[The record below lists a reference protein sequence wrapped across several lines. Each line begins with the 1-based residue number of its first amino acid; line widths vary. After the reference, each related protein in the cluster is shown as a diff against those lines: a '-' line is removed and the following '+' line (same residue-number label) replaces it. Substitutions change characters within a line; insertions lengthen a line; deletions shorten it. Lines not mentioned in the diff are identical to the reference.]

1 MTSGDEKKPLDD
13 ATVVDDG
20 TTRSFVK
27 PGAFR
32 EEVTAS
38 PVARELTPG
47 MQIQSRYRLERRLG
61 EGGLGVVWA
70 ARDEVQDREVALK
83 FLKSLGDEEVRRF
96 EREAR
101 VTSALHHPYIVKVS
115 DVFTLSSGTPVMVM
129 DLLDGESL
137 AARLRRGRL
146 DVPEAA
152 RIFLPVVEAVEA
164 AHAASIIHRD
174 LKPDNVFLSSKGVR
188 VLDFGIAK
196 LAATDE
202 GLAPSAQITRSGHVL
217 GTPHYMSPEQMYGD
231 KTIDGRADV
240 WAIGV
245 MLYEALAGR
254 KPIEGKA
261 LGPVFRAIASGAFV
275 PVEQHAPV
283 PAELAALVAAM
294 IQVDREARPGLRTVH
309 DVLSRAL
316 AAV

>member
-1 MTSGDEKKPLDD
+1 MRSGDDETSEDVLL
-13 ATVVDDG
+13 VDDG
-20 TTRSFVK
+20 ATRTFVK
-27 PGAFR
+27 PGVFR
-32 EEVTAS
+32 DEATAA
-38 PVARELTPG
+38 PIAHELAAG
-47 MQIQSRYRLERRLG
+47 MTIHGRYRLERRLG

-70 ARDEVQDREVALK
+70 ALDQVQDRGVALK

-101 VTSALHHPYIVKVS
+101 VTAALCHAHIVKVS
-115 DVFTLSSGTPVMVM
+115 DVFTLASGTPVMVM
-129 DLLDGESL
+129 DLLEGESL

-152 RIFLPVVEAVEA
+152 RIFLPVVEAIEA
-164 AHAASIIHRD
+164 AHAALIVHRD
-174 LKPDNVFLSSKGVR
+174 LKPDNVFLSSEGVR

-196 LAATDE
+196 LTETSE
-202 GLAPSAQITRSGHVL
+202 GVAMDAQITRSGHVL

-231 KTIDGRADV
+231 KTIDGRTDT

-254 KPIEGKA
+254 KPIEGNA
-261 LGPVFRAIASGAFV
+261 LGSVFRAIASGAFT

-283 PAELAALVAAM
+283 PVELAALVAAM
-294 IQVDREARPGLRTVH
+294 MRIDRDARPTLQTVH

-316 AAV
+316 AI

>member
-1 MTSGDEKKPLDD
+1 MGSGDEKISGDVTL
-13 ATVVDDG
+13 VDDG
-20 TTRSFVK
+20 ATRTFVK

-32 EEVTAS
+32 DEATTA
-38 PVARELTPG
+38 PIARELAAG
-47 MQIQSRYRLERRLG
+47 MTIQSRYRLDRRLG

-70 ARDEVQDREVALK
+70 ARDEVQDRNVALK
-83 FLKSLGDEEVRRF
+83 FLKSLGDEDVRRF

-101 VTSALHHPYIVKVS
+101 VTAALCHPHIVKVS
-115 DVFTLSSGTPVMVM
+115 DIFTLASGTPVMVM

-146 DVPEAA
+146 DVAEAA
-152 RIFLPVVEAVEA
+152 RVFLPVVEAVEA
-164 AHAASIIHRD
+164 AHAALIVHRD

-196 LAATDE
+196 LTETSESVAID
-202 GLAPSAQITRSGHVL
+202 AQITRSGHVL

-231 KTIDGRADV
+231 KTIDGRTDT

-254 KPIEGKA
+254 KPIEGNA
-261 LGPVFRAIASGAFV
+261 LGSVFRAIASGTFV
-275 PVEQHAPV
+275 PVEQYAPV

-294 IQVDREARPGLRTVH
+294 MQIDREARPPLRAVH

-316 AAV
+316 TI